1 MKSKSVAAVVATLVA
16 MLSSCRSTPVGP
28 YAPMSE
34 VARSTTK
41 AEELNREGA
50 DLIASDPAR
59 AEALLL
65 RDALTADLY
74 FGPAHN
80 NLGVVFLNAGKL
92 YEAAN
97 EFEWARKLMP
107 GHPDPRVNLGIC
119 LERAGRVDDALESYD
134 AALQVSPGY
143 LPAIQGATLAAIHSG
158 RDDARLTGWLHEIAM
173 RAEGEGWKSWRGSG
187 LPAQRNKPAHS
198 PSDYAHGI
206 PTPGIRRAKWAL
218 ELDGL
223 GESDTQ
229 FTVAW

>member
-16 MLSSCRSTPVGP
+16 TLSSCRSTPVGP

-41 AEELNREGA
+41 AEELSREGA

-59 AEALLL
+59 AEALL
-65 RDALTADLY
+65 REALTADLY

-119 LERAGRVDDALESYD
+119 LERAGRVDDAIESYD
-134 AALQVSPGY
+134 AALQVSPAY
-143 LPAIQGATLAAIHSG
+143 LPAIQGAALAAIHSG
-158 RDDARLTGWLHEIAM
+158 RDDARLAGWLQEIAM
-173 RAEGEGWKSWRGSG
+173 RADQPMWREWASRARVE
-187 LPAQRNKPAHS
+187 LP
-198 PSDYAHGI
+198 
-206 PTPGIRRAKWAL
+206 
-218 ELDGL
+218 
-223 GESDTQ
+223 
-229 FTVAW
+229 